1 MIDNKKIPLLLEIE
15 NIYQKLK
22 EEALILNY
30 GYAFM
35 DEVKVFEMV
44 SLYKEAFD
52 NYDKQKLLIMKPI
65 DFFLLFFPQ
74 LLITFIF
81 TKVRI
86 QTFFV
91 NAVLLHIAYNFVILM
106 LSFLFDT

>member
-1 MIDNKKIPLLLEIE
+1 MVKFIYTLLFVGLV
-15 NIYQKLK
+15 Y
-22 EEALILNY
+22 
-30 GYAFM
+30 
-35 DEVKVFEMV
+35 V
-44 SLYKEAFD
+44 SQAQLTYNPEPYSLVVANCQD
-52 NYDKQKLLIMKPI
+52 PANYDKQKLLIMKPI

-74 LLITFIF
+74 LFITFIF